1 MPDRGLE
8 FYTFARLE
16 RIECSAME
24 IAGKVALVTGAA
36 SGIGRATALA
46 LAREGASVAV
56 ADVDAAGGEE
66 TVRQIRAIGGT
77 ASCIEADVSTPEG
90 IRAMFQAVEQ
100 AFGGVDIVH
109 NNAGIMTMD
118 VPGWP
123 DASLERIHLV
133 VNVNVAGVLMGTRAA
148 IDALR
153 KRGGGVVV
161 NTASIAALVPLP
173 NDPIYAASKAAVA
186 HFTRSCAGL
195 EKSEGIRIGA
205 VLPGMVD
212 TPIIRKTGDGAE
224 PAAWLRPF
232 LEAVP
237 LLAPEAVAREV
248 LELIRD
254 GAPGETRVV
263 DPHGPGG
270 AERSAHAGE
279 TR

>member
-1 MPDRGLE
+1 V
-8 FYTFARLE
+8 
-16 RIECSAME
+16 E

-46 LAREGASVAV
+46 LAREGASVAI

-66 TVRQIRAIGGT
+66 TVRQIEAGGGRARFV
-77 ASCIEADVSTPEG
+77 EADVSTPDG
-90 IRAMFQAVEQ
+90 VRAMFQAVES

-123 DASLERIHLV
+123 DAPLERIQRV
-133 VNVNVAGVLMGTRAA
+133 ANVNVSGVLMGTRAA

-161 NTASIAALVPLP
+161 NTASIAALAPLP
-173 NDPIYAASKAAVA
+173 NDPIYAASKAAVV
-186 HFTRSCAGL
+186 HFTRSCADL
-195 EKSEGIRIGA
+195 EKSEGIRVTA

-212 TPIIRKTGDGAE
+212 TPIIQKTGDGTE

-232 LEAVP
+232 LDAVP
-237 LLAPEAVAREV
+237 LIAPEAVAGAV
-248 LELIRD
+248 LDLIRD

-263 DPHGPGG
+263 DRGG
-270 AERSAHAGE
+270 ARGA
-279 TR
+279 